1 MANESSHPAAT
12 ACGACIAVVVVLAG
26 LGSMFGGGYADGTVV
41 AIQNVQTG
49 KFLTMAGNGVLHV
62 SSNSTRDPS
71 THFKLVAL
79 SRSAVDML
87 LPSKKVAAPPSGTK
101 NLCPCSGFSDEH
113 GFGRFCHGWES
124 EFHRPWCYVGEAC
137 PGARHGYKLRKHQ
150 ACTSEEG
157 YLGPDGYKHPPECPC
172 SGHESV
178 HGFGAYCRGW
188 EFAGQT
194 PWCYVHDNCSLVE
207 STGSFGSKH
216 AECVSNVSSPPPPPP
231 SPPNP
236 PPPPNPPDPPP
247 PPPSPPPPPPPPPK
261 PWVES
266 SEGWGTP
273 DSCPCS
279 GYSNKHGF
287 GAHCK
292 GWELEGQTPWCY
304 VTPECDVPMNGGS
317 FGKHFIECTKKP
329 AGGLGSLFGRM
340 LKGRRLKKA
349 DPSPL
354 TLAKE
359 KAKKDEKEKK
369 AATKAA
375 TKATKAKAPPKPVSQ
390 MGSGKVHRASTK
402 KGTKPPPKALPFDV
416 RQAQLERLARQRQSV
431 ALVSVQTRGF
441 VRVEQPPHKQELYL
455 TADSEELSLRA
466 VFALPP
472 RGKGSIFSMGTKS
485 LLNLCREPAPDH
497 GAPDEA
503 TMAACTGTPTT
514 LKHRATRKAGTGGHH
529 RKLLLQPTLSAEW
542 RVVTVKK

>member
-207 STGSFGSKH
+207 STGSFAEH

-236 PPPPNPPDPPP
+236 PPPPNPPTRRRRRRARRRRRRRRR
-247 PPPSPPPPPPPPPK
+247 SRG
-261 PWVES
+261 S
-266 SEGWGTP
+266 SRRRAGARPTRARARGTRTSTGLARTAR
-273 DSCPCS
+273 D
-279 GYSNKHGF
+279 
-287 GAHCK
+287 
-292 GWELEGQTPWCY
+292 
-304 VTPECDVPMNGGS
+304 GS
-317 FGKHFIECTKKP
+317 
-329 AGGLGSLFGRM
+329 SR
-340 LKGRRLKKA
+340 GRRRG
-349 DPSPL
+349 
-354 TLAKE
+354 
-359 KAKKDEKEKK
+359 
-369 AATKAA
+369 AT
-375 TKATKAKAPPKPVSQ
+375 
-390 MGSGKVHRASTK
+390 
-402 KGTKPPPKALPFDV
+402 
-416 RQAQLERLARQRQSV
+416 
-431 ALVSVQTRGF
+431 
-441 VRVEQPPHKQELYL
+441 
-455 TADSEELSLRA
+455 
-466 VFALPP
+466 
-472 RGKGSIFSMGTKS
+472 
-485 LLNLCREPAPDH
+485 
-497 GAPDEA
+497 
-503 TMAACTGTPTT
+503 
-514 LKHRATRKAGTGGHH
+514 
-529 RKLLLQPTLSAEW
+529 
-542 RVVTVKK
+542 